1 MVWLAEVLRFSVI
14 FIVAVGCW
22 YIYAAYKSN
31 VKKDPELAEM
41 VNKKR
46 IAAGNQPLPVE
57 ELCKVMAR
65 ENILAS
71 VVFGMVLVGLK
82 ILLDWGL
89 RGVF

>member
-22 YIYAAYKSN
+22 YIYAVYKFN
-31 VKKDPELAEM
+31 VRKDLELAEM

-46 IAAGNQPLPVE
+46 IADRRQPLPVE

-65 ENILAS
+65 ENIFAS
-71 VVFGMVLVGLK
+71 VVFGMVFVVLK
-82 ILLDWGL
+82 ILLDWGF
-89 RGVF
+89 RVVF